1 MNVQSKH
8 ISKIRK
14 TKMKVKNNTKKPI
27 KNKIKLKEPD
37 IIIEPPKTFF
47 KKGEKF
53 FYNISDILQKNTKT
67 ISKKIDK
74 IFVCIYLIVND
85 SNRINV
91 SIPFLK
97 YLLFK
102 YDKNFKK
109 FNDTCIFPFTTPNNK
124 LNYTKAAD
132 NLVKELLDVK
142 ISSHGFIENKNNLYF
157 FYNYTPKTNPI
168 IYIPNKSKKDQLW
181 WATIDE
187 ICNQKEI
194 IHFPIHKS
202 VTNLFISYPNLIYVK
217 DINGSNFEIP
227 ITAYYGDY
235 YKFIPIIATLGQ
247 KIANPKKAYDKFFY
261 VTSYEKAIR
270 YACWTSNY
278 SSRYLDNKLITN
290 EHGKYKKGNIIRF
303 AVFMHKTFCQRS
315 FLSEKELKKW
325 KWTEKFDSLYV
336 GRTKKSDG
344 AFLSIFPRY
353 IVKDF
358 SQHIPLTVHDVDP
371 SKFPDVWD
379 PNFDYKI
386 E

>member
-14 TKMKVKNNTKKPI
+14 S
-27 KNKIKLKEPD
+27 KIKKSKKENKTIKTKIKIKSPD

-53 FYNISDILQKNTKT
+53 FYNISDILQKNTKN

-74 IFVCIYLIVND
+74 IFVCIYLIIND
-85 SNRINV
+85 GNRINV

-102 YDKNFKK
+102 YNTNAKNI
-109 FNDTCIFPFTTPNNK
+109 NDTCIFPFVTTNNK
-124 LNYTKAAD
+124 NYNTNAD
-132 NLVKELLDVK
+132 SLVKQLLGTK
-142 ISSHGFIENKNNLYF
+142 ITTDGFIEHKNNLFF
-157 FYNYTPKTNPI
+157 FYNYTKKTNPI
-168 IYIPNKSKKDQLW
+168 IYIPNKKRNIQLW

-187 ICNQKEI
+187 ICNQKRI

-202 VTNLFISYPNLIYVK
+202 VTMLFISYPNLIYIK
-217 DINGSNFEIP
+217 DANGSNFEIP

-278 SSRYLDNKLITN
+278 SSRYLDDKLITN

-303 AVFMHKTFCQRS
+303 AVFMHKTYCQRN
-315 FLSEKELKKW
+315 FLTEKELKKW
-325 KWTEKFDSLYV
+325 KWNEKFDSLYV
-336 GRTKKSDG
+336 GRTKKNDG
-344 AFLSIFPRY
+344 SFLSIFPRY

-358 SQHIPLTVHDVDP
+358 SQHIPLTVHDINPDKV
-371 SKFPDVWD
+371 PDVWD